1 MLVNILDNRNS
12 ARFVN
17 LIKRPFSLDLI
28 KLKMNLT
35 FICIALNTLF

>member
-1 MLVNILDNRNS
+1 MLVNIIDNSRS

-17 LIKRPFSLDLI
+17 LI

-35 FICIALNTLF
+35 FICIALHTLF